1 MSEEIDEEYEE
12 RRRRRNARNEEMR
25 RRKKQQQMVRML
37 VRRLL
42 PVAGILL
49 AVVILIINGRSI
61 VRRIQ
66 GYPAPTKSDTSV
78 SASPAVS
85 EDMTQVSENLISDL
99 QTEEDESQAEND
111 KPQQNIE
118 DGQDAQQADAKSDGL
133 NLDEQTNNQETDSSN
148 DQKIDSLDTESE
160 SSDISN
166 EELSDGNT
174 DPTHTE
180 NVVNTPTQQGQV
192 SADEVNLRLRQLMTN
207 DHRQQVIILGVQ
219 LSFLDMTDL
228 RGQIEEEQEQEAQE
242 QKIYTAQTT
251 DATTSVDDEV
261 QSTNGIF
268 IDLATGNILFDRD
281 AHTRI
286 NPASMTK
293 VLTVLVAAE
302 HVSDWSDTF
311 EITPEIT
318 NYSYVHD
325 CSAVGFSNNEVVTV
339 EDLFYG
345 TVLCSGGDAALGL
358 ATYVAGSQEAFV
370 DMMNEKL
377 KELGLSDTA
386 HFTNCVGLYD
396 ENHYCTVYD
405 IAMILEAAIDNPQC
419 REILSTKKY
428 TTSSTPEHLEGIQI
442 SNWFLRR
449 IEDKDTGGEVICG
462 KTGFVA
468 QSGSCAVSYG
478 MDAAGKE
485 YICATVNAHSSWRCI
500 YDHVELYKRFAKSAD
515 QGTDES
521 VSDKSVSDELASE
534 ESVSNEPASN
544 ETVTDQTV

>member
-1 MSEEIDEEYEE
+1 MSEEFDEEYEE

-42 PVAGILL
+42 PIAGIIL
-49 AVVILIINGRSI
+49 AAVILIINGRSI

-66 GYPAPTKSDTSV
+66 GYPAQPKNDTNV
-78 SASPAVS
+78 AASPAVS
-85 EDMTQVSENLISDL
+85 ENMTQVSE
-99 QTEEDESQAEND
+99 
-111 KPQQNIE
+111 
-118 DGQDAQQADAKSDGL
+118 
-133 NLDEQTNNQETDSSN
+133 SSN
-148 DQKIDSLDTESE
+148 DHK
-160 SSDISN
+160 
-166 EELSDGNT
+166 
-174 DPTHTE
+174 
-180 NVVNTPTQQGQV
+180 
-192 SADEVNLRLRQLMTN
+192 
-207 DHRQQVIILGVQ
+207 QQVIVLGVQ
-219 LSFLDMTDL
+219 LSFPDL
-228 RGQIEEEQEQEAQE
+228 TTLLGQAEEEQAQAAKE
-242 QKIYTAQTT
+242 QKVYTAQTT

-302 HVSDWSDTF
+302 HVTDWSDTF

-396 ENHYCTVYD
+396 ENHYCTAYD

-419 REILSTKKY
+419 REVLSTKKY
-428 TTSSTPEHLEGIQI
+428 TTSSTPEHPEGIQI

-500 YDHVELYKRFAKSAD
+500 YDHVELYNRFAKSAD
-515 QGTDES
+515 ETAADQS
-521 VSDKSVSDELASE
+521 VSDKAVAGESASGE
-534 ESVSNEPASN
+534 AVSNETASD
-544 ETVTDQTV
+544 ETGPDQAA

>member
-1 MSEEIDEEYEE
+1 MSEEFDEEYEE

-42 PVAGILL
+42 PIAGGILV
-49 AVVILIINGRSI
+49 AVILMINGRSI

-66 GYPAPTKSDTSV
+66 GYPAPTKTDTNV
-78 SASPAVS
+78 AASPAVS
-85 EDMTQVSENLISDL
+85 EDVTPVSENVSD
-99 QTEEDESQAEND
+99 D
-111 KPQQNIE
+111 K
-118 DGQDAQQADAKSDGL
+118 QQAIVLGIQA
-133 NLDEQTNNQETDSSN
+133 
-148 DQKIDSLDTESE
+148 SLPDVTALL
-160 SSDISN
+160 
-166 EELSDGNT
+166 EE
-174 DPTHTE
+174 
-180 NVVNTPTQQGQV
+180 V
-192 SADEVNLRLRQLMTN
+192 
-207 DHRQQVIILGVQ
+207 
-219 LSFLDMTDL
+219 
-228 RGQIEEEQEQEAQE
+228 EEEQEQEAKE
-242 QKIYTAQTT
+242 QKVYTAQAT

-268 IDLATGNILFDRD
+268 IDLAIGNILFDRD

-302 HVSDWSDTF
+302 HVTDWSATF

-377 KELGLSDTA
+377 KELGLADTA

-419 REILSTKKY
+419 REVLSTKKY
-428 TTSSTPEHLEGIQI
+428 TTSSTPEHPEGIQI

-462 KTGFVA
+462 KTGYVA

-485 YICATVNAHSSWRCI
+485 YICATVNAHSPWRCI
-500 YDHVELYKRFAKSAD
+500 YDHVELYKRFAKTAD
-515 QGTDES
+515 GEAEET
-521 VSDKSVSDELASE
+521 VSDEAASD
-534 ESVSNEPASN
+534 
-544 ETVTDQTV
+544 TL

>member
-1 MSEEIDEEYEE
+1 MSEEFDEEYEE

-25 RRKKQQQMVRML
+25 KRKKKQQMIRML
-37 VRRLL
+37 MRRLF
-42 PVAGILL
+42 PIAGIIL
-49 AVVILIINGRSI
+49 AAVILIINGRSI
-61 VRRIQ
+61 IRGIQ
-66 GYPAPTKSDTSV
+66 GYPAPTRTDTGV
-78 SASPAVS
+78 AASPAVS
-85 EDMTQVSENLISDL
+85 ENVTRVSEGSEGDL
-99 QTEEDESQAEND
+99 QAGADDAQVEVD
-111 KPQQNIE
+111 KSQQNIE
-118 DGQDAQQADAKSDGL
+118 DGGNAQ
-133 NLDEQTNNQETDSSN
+133 EDSSN
-148 DQKIDSLDTESE
+148 DQKIDSLDTESG

-166 EELSDGNT
+166 GKL
-174 DPTHTE
+174 
-180 NVVNTPTQQGQV
+180 
-192 SADEVNLRLRQLMTN
+192 SADEVNHRLRQLVTN
-207 DHRQQVIILGVQ
+207 DHRQQVVVSGVRA
-219 LSFLDMTDL
+219 SFPDMTAL
-228 RGQIEEEQEQEAQE
+228 LEQEEEQAQVLKE
-242 QKIYTAQTT
+242 QKVYTAQTT

-302 HVSDWSDTF
+302 HVTDWSDTF

-405 IAMILEAAIDNPQC
+405 IAMILEAAIDHPQC
-419 REILSTKKY
+419 RGVLSTKKY
-428 TTSSTPEHLEGIQI
+428 TTSSTPEHPEGIQI

-478 MDAAGKE
+478 MDESGME
-485 YICATVNAHSSWRCI
+485 YICATVNAHSGWRCI
-500 YDHVELYKRFAKSAD
+500 YDHVELYKRFAK
-515 QGTDES
+515 
-521 VSDKSVSDELASE
+521 
-534 ESVSNEPASN
+534 
-544 ETVTDQTV
+544 TV

>member
-25 RRKKQQQMVRML
+25 RRKKKQQMVRML
-37 VRRLL
+37 MRRLL
-42 PVAGILL
+42 PIAGIIL
-49 AVVILIINGRSI
+49 AAVILMINGRSI

-66 GYPAPTKSDTSV
+66 GYPAQPKTDTNV
-78 SASPAVS
+78 AASPAVS
-85 EDMTQVSENLISDL
+85 ENMTQVSE
-99 QTEEDESQAEND
+99 
-111 KPQQNIE
+111 
-118 DGQDAQQADAKSDGL
+118 
-133 NLDEQTNNQETDSSN
+133 SSN
-148 DQKIDSLDTESE
+148 DHK
-160 SSDISN
+160 
-166 EELSDGNT
+166 
-174 DPTHTE
+174 
-180 NVVNTPTQQGQV
+180 
-192 SADEVNLRLRQLMTN
+192 
-207 DHRQQVIILGVQ
+207 QQVIVLGVQ
-219 LSFLDMTDL
+219 LSFPDL
-228 RGQIEEEQEQEAQE
+228 TTLLGQAEEEQAQAAKE
-242 QKIYTAQTT
+242 QKVYTAQTT

-268 IDLATGNILFDRD
+268 VDLATGNILFDRD

-302 HVSDWSDTF
+302 HVTDWSDTF

-419 REILSTKKY
+419 REVLSTKKY
-428 TTSSTPEHLEGIQI
+428 TTSSTPEHPEGIQI

-500 YDHVELYKRFAKSAD
+500 YDHVELYNRFAKSAD
-515 QGTDES
+515 GGADEVVSDKSVSSES
-521 VSDKSVSDELASE
+521 VSDKSVSGEPASGEPASE
-534 ESVSNEPASN
+534 EAASN
-544 ETVTDQTV
+544 GTAFDETV

>member
-1 MSEEIDEEYEE
+1 MSEEFDEEYEE

-25 RRKKQQQMVRML
+25 KRKKKQQMIRML
-37 VRRLL
+37 MRRLF
-42 PVAGILL
+42 PIAGIIL
-49 AVVILIINGRSI
+49 AAVILIINGRSI
-61 VRRIQ
+61 VRGIQ
-66 GYPAPTKSDTSV
+66 GYPAPAKTDTGV
-78 SASPAVS
+78 AASPAVS
-85 EDMTQVSENLISDL
+85 GDVTQVSEGSEGDL
-99 QTEEDESQAEND
+99 QAGADDAQVEVD
-111 KPQQNIE
+111 KSQQNIE
-118 DGQDAQQADAKSDGL
+118 DGGNAQ
-133 NLDEQTNNQETDSSN
+133 EDSSN
-148 DQKIDSLDTESE
+148 NQKIDSLDTKSG
-160 SSDISN
+160 SSDILN
-166 EELSDGNT
+166 GKL
-174 DPTHTE
+174 
-180 NVVNTPTQQGQV
+180 
-192 SADEVNLRLRQLMTN
+192 SADEVNLRLRQLVTN
-207 DHRQQVIILGVQ
+207 DHRQQVIVLGVQ
-219 LSFLDMTDL
+219 ASLPDMTAL
-228 RGQIEEEQEQEAQE
+228 LEQAEEEQAQVLKE
-242 QKIYTAQTT
+242 QKVYTAQTT

-302 HVSDWSDTF
+302 HVTDWSDTF

-396 ENHYCTVYD
+396 EDHYCTVYD
-405 IAMILEAAIDNPQC
+405 IAMILEAAIDQPQC
-419 REILSTKKY
+419 REVLSTKKY
-428 TTSSTPEHLEGIQI
+428 TTSSTPEHPEGIQI

-478 MDAAGKE
+478 MDESGKE
-485 YICATVNAHSSWRCI
+485 YICATVNAHSGWRCI
-500 YDHVELYKRFAKSAD
+500 YDHVELYKRFAK
-515 QGTDES
+515 TI
-521 VSDKSVSDELASE
+521 
-534 ESVSNEPASN
+534 
-544 ETVTDQTV
+544 

>member
-1 MSEEIDEEYEE
+1 MSEEFDEEYEE

-25 RRKKQQQMVRML
+25 RRKKKQQMVRIL

-42 PVAGILL
+42 PIAGIILV
-49 AVVILIINGRSI
+49 AVILMINGRSI

-66 GYPAPTKSDTSV
+66 GYPAPTKADTSV
-78 SASPAVS
+78 TASPVVS
-85 EDMTQVSENLISDL
+85 EDVTQVSEGSVGDL
-99 QTEEDESQAEND
+99 QDEADEAQPEAD

-118 DGQDAQQADAKSDGL
+118 DAEDAQ
-133 NLDEQTNNQETDSSN
+133 EDSSN
-148 DQKIDSLDTESE
+148 SQNVDSSDMESE

-166 EELSDGNT
+166 GKL
-174 DPTHTE
+174 
-180 NVVNTPTQQGQV
+180 
-192 SADEVNLRLRQLMTN
+192 SADEVNLRLRQLVTS
-207 DHRQQVIILGVQ
+207 DHKQQVIILGVQ
-219 LSFLDMTDL
+219 LSFPDMTAFW
-228 RGQIEEEQEQEAQE
+228 RQEEEQAQAAQE

-268 IDLATGNILFDRD
+268 IDLVTRNILFDREG
-281 AHTRI
+281 HTKI

-302 HVSDWSDTF
+302 HVTDWSDTF

-318 NYSYVHD
+318 NYSYVHG

-345 TVLCSGGDAALGL
+345 TVLSSGGDAALGL

-377 KELGLSDTA
+377 KELELADTA
-386 HFTNCVGLYD
+386 HFTNCIGLYD

-405 IAMILEAAIDNPQC
+405 IAMILEATIENPQC
-419 REILSTKKY
+419 REVLSTKNY
-428 TTSSTPEHLEGIQI
+428 ITSSTPEHPEGIEI

-478 MDAAGKE
+478 MDVTGNE
-485 YICATVNAHSSWRCI
+485 YICATVNAHSPWRCI
-500 YDHVELYKRFAKSAD
+500 YDHVELYKRFAKTADGGEGEAVSGKSA
-515 QGTDES
+515 
-521 VSDKSVSDELASE
+521 SDEPAF
-534 ESVSNEPASN
+534 NEPASN
-544 ETVTDQTV
+544 ETAPDETA

>member
-1 MSEEIDEEYEE
+1 MSEEFDEEYEE

-42 PVAGILL
+42 PIAGIILV
-49 AVVILIINGRSI
+49 AVILMINGRSI

-66 GYPAPTKSDTSV
+66 GYSTPTKNDTSV
-78 SASPAVS
+78 AASPAVS
-85 EDMTQVSENLISDL
+85 EDVTQVSEDSTGDL
-99 QTEEDESQAEND
+99 QAEADEA
-111 KPQQNIE
+111 
-118 DGQDAQQADAKSDGL
+118 
-133 NLDEQTNNQETDSSN
+133 
-148 DQKIDSLDTESE
+148 
-160 SSDISN
+160 
-166 EELSDGNT
+166 
-174 DPTHTE
+174 HTE
-180 NVVNTPTQQGQV
+180 NVVNTETQQGQA
-192 SADEVNLRLRQLMTN
+192 SADEVNLKLRQLATN
-207 DHRQQVIILGVQ
+207 DHKQQVILLGVQ
-219 LSFLDMTDL
+219 ASLPDMTAL
-228 RGQIEEEQEQEAQE
+228 LGQAEEEQAQAAKE
-242 QKIYTAQTT
+242 QKVYTAQAT

-302 HVSDWSDTF
+302 HVTDWSDTF

-419 REILSTKKY
+419 REVLSTKKY
-428 TTSSTPEHLEGIQI
+428 TTSSTPEHPGGIQI

-478 MDAAGKE
+478 KDAAGNE
-485 YICATVNAHSSWRCI
+485 YICATVNAHSGWRCI

-515 QGTDES
+515 GVADE
-521 VSDKSVSDELASE
+521 
-534 ESVSNEPASN
+534 
-544 ETVTDQTV
+544 

>member
-1 MSEEIDEEYEE
+1 MAEEFDEEYEE

-25 RRKKQQQMVRML
+25 RRKKKQQMIRML
-37 VRRLL
+37 VRRLIPIAGFIL
-42 PVAGILL
+42 VA
-49 AVVILIINGRSI
+49 VILMINGRSI
-61 VRRIQ
+61 VRRVQ
-66 GYPAPTKSDTSV
+66 GYSTPAKTDINV
-78 SASPAVS
+78 AASPTASEDVTRVS
-85 EDMTQVSENLISDL
+85 EDLTGDL
-99 QTEEDESQAEND
+99 QAEEDGS
-111 KPQQNIE
+111 
-118 DGQDAQQADAKSDGL
+118 
-133 NLDEQTNNQETDSSN
+133 
-148 DQKIDSLDTESE
+148 
-160 SSDISN
+160 
-166 EELSDGNT
+166 
-174 DPTHTE
+174 
-180 NVVNTPTQQGQV
+180 QGQV
-192 SADEVNLRLRQLMTN
+192 SADEVNLKLRQLVTN
-207 DHRQQVIILGVQ
+207 DHKQQVILLGVQ
-219 LSFLDMTDL
+219 VSFPDVTLL
-228 RGQIEEEQEQEAQE
+228 RGQSEEEQEQAAKE
-242 QKIYTAQTT
+242 QKVYTAQTT
-251 DATTSVDDEV
+251 NATTSVDDEV

-268 IDLATGNILFDRD
+268 IDLTTGNILFDRD

-302 HVSDWSDTF
+302 HVTDWSDTF

-405 IAMILEAAIDNPQC
+405 IAMILEAAMDNPQC
-419 REILSTKKY
+419 REVLSTKKY
-428 TTSSTPEHLEGIQI
+428 TTSSTSEHPEGIQI

-478 MDAAGKE
+478 MDAAGNE
-485 YICATVNAHSSWRCI
+485 YVCATVNAHSSWRCI
-500 YDHVELYKRFAKSAD
+500 YDHVELYKRFAKTAD
-515 QGTDES
+515 GSES
-521 VSDKSVSDELASE
+521 TPESTEL
-534 ESVSNEPASN
+534 
-544 ETVTDQTV
+544 

>member
-1 MSEEIDEEYEE
+1 MAEEFDEEYEE

-25 RRKKQQQMVRML
+25 RRKKKQQMIRML
-37 VRRLL
+37 VRRLIPIAGFIL
-42 PVAGILL
+42 VA
-49 AVVILIINGRSI
+49 VILMINGRSI
-61 VRRIQ
+61 VRRVQ
-66 GYPAPTKSDTSV
+66 GYSTPAKTDTNV
-78 SASPAVS
+78 AASEDVTRVS
-85 EDMTQVSENLISDL
+85 EDLTGDL
-99 QTEEDESQAEND
+99 QAEEDGS
-111 KPQQNIE
+111 
-118 DGQDAQQADAKSDGL
+118 
-133 NLDEQTNNQETDSSN
+133 
-148 DQKIDSLDTESE
+148 
-160 SSDISN
+160 
-166 EELSDGNT
+166 
-174 DPTHTE
+174 
-180 NVVNTPTQQGQV
+180 QGQV
-192 SADEVNLRLRQLMTN
+192 SADEVNLKLRQLVTN
-207 DHRQQVIILGVQ
+207 DHKQQVILLGVQ
-219 LSFLDMTDL
+219 VSFPDVTLL
-228 RGQIEEEQEQEAQE
+228 RGQSEEEQEQAAKE
-242 QKIYTAQTT
+242 QKVYTAQTT
-251 DATTSVDDEV
+251 NATTSVDDEV

-268 IDLATGNILFDRD
+268 IDLTTGNILFDRD

-302 HVSDWSDTF
+302 HVTDWSDTF

-405 IAMILEAAIDNPQC
+405 IAMILEAAMDNPQC
-419 REILSTKKY
+419 REVLSTKKY
-428 TTSSTPEHLEGIQI
+428 TTSSTSEHPEGIQI

-478 MDAAGKE
+478 MDTAGNE
-485 YICATVNAHSSWRCI
+485 YVCATVNAHSSWRCI
-500 YDHVELYKRFAKSAD
+500 YDHVELYKRFAKTAD
-515 QGTDES
+515 GSES
-521 VSDKSVSDELASE
+521 TTESTEL
-534 ESVSNEPASN
+534 
-544 ETVTDQTV
+544 

>member
-1 MSEEIDEEYEE
+1 MSEEFDEEYEE

-42 PVAGILL
+42 PIAGIILV
-49 AVVILIINGRSI
+49 AVILMINGRSI

-66 GYPAPTKSDTSV
+66 GYSTPTKNDTSV
-78 SASPAVS
+78 AASPAVS
-85 EDMTQVSENLISDL
+85 EDVTQVSEDSTGDL
-99 QTEEDESQAEND
+99 QAEADEA
-111 KPQQNIE
+111 
-118 DGQDAQQADAKSDGL
+118 
-133 NLDEQTNNQETDSSN
+133 
-148 DQKIDSLDTESE
+148 
-160 SSDISN
+160 
-166 EELSDGNT
+166 
-174 DPTHTE
+174 HTE
-180 NVVNTPTQQGQV
+180 NVVNTETQQGQA
-192 SADEVNLRLRQLMTN
+192 SADEVNLKLRQLATN
-207 DHRQQVIILGVQ
+207 DHKQQVILLGVQ
-219 LSFLDMTDL
+219 ASLPDMTAL
-228 RGQIEEEQEQEAQE
+228 LGQAEEEQAQAAKE
-242 QKIYTAQTT
+242 QKVYTAQAT

-281 AHTRI
+281 AHTRV

-302 HVSDWSDTF
+302 HVTDWSDTF

-419 REILSTKKY
+419 REVLSTKKY
-428 TTSSTPEHLEGIQI
+428 TTSSTPEHPEGIQI

-478 MDAAGKE
+478 KDAAGNE
-485 YICATVNAHSSWRCI
+485 YICATVNAHSGWRCI

-515 QGTDES
+515 GVADE
-521 VSDKSVSDELASE
+521 
-534 ESVSNEPASN
+534 
-544 ETVTDQTV
+544 

>member
-1 MSEEIDEEYEE
+1 MSEEFDEEYEE

-25 RRKKQQQMVRML
+25 KRKKRQQMVRML
-37 VRRLL
+37 MRRLF
-42 PVAGILL
+42 PIAGIIL
-49 AVVILIINGRSI
+49 AAVILIINGRSI
-61 VRRIQ
+61 VRGIQ
-66 GYPAPTKSDTSV
+66 GYPAPAKTDTGV
-78 SASPAVS
+78 AASPAVPV
-85 EDMTQVSENLISDL
+85 DVTQVSETSEGDL
-99 QTEEDESQAEND
+99 QAGADDAQVEVD
-111 KPQQNIE
+111 KSQQNIE
-118 DGQDAQQADAKSDGL
+118 DGGNAQ
-133 NLDEQTNNQETDSSN
+133 EDSSN
-148 DQKIDSLDTESE
+148 DQKIDSLDTESG

-166 EELSDGNT
+166 GKL
-174 DPTHTE
+174 
-180 NVVNTPTQQGQV
+180 
-192 SADEVNLRLRQLMTN
+192 SADEVNLRLRQLVTN
-207 DHRQQVIILGVQ
+207 DHRQQVIVLGVQ
-219 LSFLDMTDL
+219 ASLPDMTAL
-228 RGQIEEEQEQEAQE
+228 LEQTEEEQAQVLKE
-242 QKIYTAQTT
+242 QKVYTAQTT

-302 HVSDWSDTF
+302 HVTDWSDTF

-377 KELGLSDTA
+377 KELGLADTA

-396 ENHYCTVYD
+396 EDHYCTVYD
-405 IAMILEAAIDNPQC
+405 IAMILEAAIDQPQC
-419 REILSTKKY
+419 REVLSTKKY
-428 TTSSTPEHLEGIQI
+428 TTSSTPEHPEGIQI

-468 QSGSCAVSYG
+468 QSGNCAVSYG
-478 MDAAGKE
+478 MDESGKE
-485 YICATVNAHSSWRCI
+485 YICATVNAHSGWRCI
-500 YDHVELYKRFAKSAD
+500 YDHVELYKRFAK
-515 QGTDES
+515 TI
-521 VSDKSVSDELASE
+521 
-534 ESVSNEPASN
+534 
-544 ETVTDQTV
+544 

>member
-1 MSEEIDEEYEE
+1 MSEEFDEEYEE

-25 RRKKQQQMVRML
+25 KRKKKQQMIRML
-37 VRRLL
+37 MRRLF
-42 PVAGILL
+42 PIAGIIL
-49 AVVILIINGRSI
+49 AAVILIINGRSI
-61 VRRIQ
+61 VRGIQ
-66 GYPAPTKSDTSV
+66 GYPAPAKTDTGV
-78 SASPAVS
+78 AASPAVPV
-85 EDMTQVSENLISDL
+85 DVTQVSETSEGDL
-99 QTEEDESQAEND
+99 QAGADDAQVEVD
-111 KPQQNIE
+111 KSQQNIE
-118 DGQDAQQADAKSDGL
+118 DGGNAQ
-133 NLDEQTNNQETDSSN
+133 EDSSN
-148 DQKIDSLDTESE
+148 DQKIDSLDTESG
-160 SSDISN
+160 SPDMSN
-166 EELSDGNT
+166 GKL
-174 DPTHTE
+174 
-180 NVVNTPTQQGQV
+180 
-192 SADEVNLRLRQLMTN
+192 SADEVNLRLRQLVTN
-207 DHRQQVIILGVQ
+207 DHRQQVIVLGVQ
-219 LSFLDMTDL
+219 ASLPDMTAL
-228 RGQIEEEQEQEAQE
+228 LEQAEEEQAQVLKE
-242 QKIYTAQTT
+242 QKVYTAQTT

-302 HVSDWSDTF
+302 HVTDWSDTF

-377 KELGLSDTA
+377 KELGLADTA

-396 ENHYCTVYD
+396 EDHYCTVYD
-405 IAMILEAAIDNPQC
+405 IAMILEAAIDQPQC
-419 REILSTKKY
+419 REVLSTKKY
-428 TTSSTPEHLEGIQI
+428 TTSSTPEHPEGIQI

-478 MDAAGKE
+478 MDESGKE
-485 YICATVNAHSSWRCI
+485 YICATVNAHSGWRCI
-500 YDHVELYKRFAKSAD
+500 YDHVELYKRFAK
-515 QGTDES
+515 
-521 VSDKSVSDELASE
+521 
-534 ESVSNEPASN
+534 
-544 ETVTDQTV
+544 TV

>member
-1 MSEEIDEEYEE
+1 MAEEFDEEYEE

-25 RRKKQQQMVRML
+25 RRKKKQQMIRML
-37 VRRLL
+37 VRRLIPIAGFIL
-42 PVAGILL
+42 VA
-49 AVVILIINGRSI
+49 VILMINGRSI
-61 VRRIQ
+61 VRRVQ
-66 GYPAPTKSDTSV
+66 GYSTPAKTDTNV
-78 SASPAVS
+78 AASPTASEDVTRVS
-85 EDMTQVSENLISDL
+85 EDLTGDL
-99 QTEEDESQAEND
+99 QAEEDGS
-111 KPQQNIE
+111 
-118 DGQDAQQADAKSDGL
+118 
-133 NLDEQTNNQETDSSN
+133 
-148 DQKIDSLDTESE
+148 
-160 SSDISN
+160 
-166 EELSDGNT
+166 
-174 DPTHTE
+174 
-180 NVVNTPTQQGQV
+180 QGQV
-192 SADEVNLRLRQLMTN
+192 SADEVNLKLRQLVTN
-207 DHRQQVIILGVQ
+207 DHKQQVILLGVQ
-219 LSFLDMTDL
+219 VSFPDVTLL
-228 RGQIEEEQEQEAQE
+228 RGQSEEEQEQAAKE
-242 QKIYTAQTT
+242 QKVYTAQTT
-251 DATTSVDDEV
+251 NATTSVDDEV

-268 IDLATGNILFDRD
+268 IDLTTGNILFDRD

-302 HVSDWSDTF
+302 HVTDWSDTF

-405 IAMILEAAIDNPQC
+405 IAMILEAAMDNPQC
-419 REILSTKKY
+419 REVLSTKKY
-428 TTSSTPEHLEGIQI
+428 TTSSTSEHPEGIQI

-478 MDAAGKE
+478 MDAAGNE
-485 YICATVNAHSSWRCI
+485 YVCATVNAHSSWRCI
-500 YDHVELYKRFAKSAD
+500 YDHVELYKRFAKTAD
-515 QGTDES
+515 GSES
-521 VSDKSVSDELASE
+521 TT
-534 ESVSNEPASN
+534 ES
-544 ETVTDQTV
+544 TGL

>member
-1 MSEEIDEEYEE
+1 MSEEFDEEYEE

-25 RRKKQQQMVRML
+25 KRKKKQQMIRML
-37 VRRLL
+37 MRRLF
-42 PVAGILL
+42 PIAGIIL
-49 AVVILIINGRSI
+49 AAVILIINGRSI
-61 VRRIQ
+61 VRGIQ
-66 GYPAPTKSDTSV
+66 GYPAPAKTDTGV
-78 SASPAVS
+78 AASPAVS
-85 EDMTQVSENLISDL
+85 EDVTYASEGSEGDL
-99 QTEEDESQAEND
+99 QAGADDAQVEVD
-111 KPQQNIE
+111 KSQQNIE
-118 DGQDAQQADAKSDGL
+118 DGGKAQ
-133 NLDEQTNNQETDSSN
+133 EDSSN
-148 DQKIDSLDTESE
+148 DQKIDSLDTESG
-160 SSDISN
+160 SSDMSN
-166 EELSDGNT
+166 GKL
-174 DPTHTE
+174 
-180 NVVNTPTQQGQV
+180 
-192 SADEVNLRLRQLMTN
+192 SADEVNLRLRQLVTN
-207 DHRQQVIILGVQ
+207 DHRQQVIVLGVQ
-219 LSFLDMTDL
+219 VSLPDMTAL
-228 RGQIEEEQEQEAQE
+228 LEQSEEEQAQVLKE
-242 QKIYTAQTT
+242 QKVYTAQTT

-302 HVSDWSDTF
+302 HVTDWSDTF

-377 KELGLSDTA
+377 KELGLADTA

-396 ENHYCTVYD
+396 EDHYCTVYD
-405 IAMILEAAIDNPQC
+405 IAMILEAAIDQPQC
-419 REILSTKKY
+419 REVLSTKKY
-428 TTSSTPEHLEGIQI
+428 TTSSTPEHPEGIQI

-478 MDAAGKE
+478 MDESGKE
-485 YICATVNAHSSWRCI
+485 YICATVNAHSGWRCI
-500 YDHVELYKRFAKSAD
+500 YDHVELYKRFAK
-515 QGTDES
+515 TI
-521 VSDKSVSDELASE
+521 
-534 ESVSNEPASN
+534 
-544 ETVTDQTV
+544 

>member
-1 MSEEIDEEYEE
+1 MSEEFDEEYEE

-42 PVAGILL
+42 PIAGIILV
-49 AVVILIINGRSI
+49 AVILMINGRSI

-66 GYPAPTKSDTSV
+66 GYSTPTKNDTSV
-78 SASPAVS
+78 AASPAVS
-85 EDMTQVSENLISDL
+85 EDVTQVSEDSTGDL
-99 QTEEDESQAEND
+99 QAEADEA
-111 KPQQNIE
+111 
-118 DGQDAQQADAKSDGL
+118 
-133 NLDEQTNNQETDSSN
+133 
-148 DQKIDSLDTESE
+148 
-160 SSDISN
+160 
-166 EELSDGNT
+166 
-174 DPTHTE
+174 HTE
-180 NVVNTPTQQGQV
+180 NVVNTETQQGQA
-192 SADEVNLRLRQLMTN
+192 SADEVNLKLRQLATN
-207 DHRQQVIILGVQ
+207 DHKQQVILLGVQ
-219 LSFLDMTDL
+219 ASLPDMTAL
-228 RGQIEEEQEQEAQE
+228 LGQAEEEQAQAAKE
-242 QKIYTAQTT
+242 QKVYTAQAT
-251 DATTSVDDEV
+251 DATTSMDDEV

-281 AHTRI
+281 SHTRI

-302 HVSDWSDTF
+302 HVTDWSDTF

-419 REILSTKKY
+419 REVLSTKKY
-428 TTSSTPEHLEGIQI
+428 TTSSTPEHPEGIQI

-478 MDAAGKE
+478 KDAAGNE
-485 YICATVNAHSSWRCI
+485 YICATVNAHSGWRCI

-515 QGTDES
+515 GVADE
-521 VSDKSVSDELASE
+521 
-534 ESVSNEPASN
+534 
-544 ETVTDQTV
+544 

>member
-1 MSEEIDEEYEE
+1 MSEEFDEEYEE

-25 RRKKQQQMVRML
+25 KRKKKQQMIRML
-37 VRRLL
+37 MRRLF
-42 PVAGILL
+42 PIAGIIL
-49 AVVILIINGRSI
+49 AAVILIINGRSI
-61 VRRIQ
+61 VRGIQ
-66 GYPAPTKSDTSV
+66 GYPAPAKTDTGV
-78 SASPAVS
+78 AASPAVPG
-85 EDMTQVSENLISDL
+85 DVTRVSEGSEGDL
-99 QTEEDESQAEND
+99 QAGADDAQVEVD
-111 KPQQNIE
+111 KSQQNIE
-118 DGQDAQQADAKSDGL
+118 DGGNAQ
-133 NLDEQTNNQETDSSN
+133 EDSSN
-148 DQKIDSLDTESE
+148 NQKIDSLDTESG
-160 SSDISN
+160 SPDISN
-166 EELSDGNT
+166 GKL
-174 DPTHTE
+174 
-180 NVVNTPTQQGQV
+180 
-192 SADEVNLRLRQLMTN
+192 SADEVNLRLRQLVTN
-207 DHRQQVIILGVQ
+207 DHRQQVIVLGVQ
-219 LSFLDMTDL
+219 ASLPDMTAL
-228 RGQIEEEQEQEAQE
+228 LEQAEEEQAQVLKE
-242 QKIYTAQTT
+242 QKVYTAQTT

-302 HVSDWSDTF
+302 HVTDWSDTF

-377 KELGLSDTA
+377 KELGLADTA

-405 IAMILEAAIDNPQC
+405 IAMILEAAIDHPQC
-419 REILSTKKY
+419 REVLSTKKY
-428 TTSSTPEHLEGIQI
+428 TTSSTPEHPEGIRI

-478 MDAAGKE
+478 MDESGME
-485 YICATVNAHSSWRCI
+485 YICATVNAHSGWRCI
-500 YDHVELYKRFAKSAD
+500 YDHVELYKRFAK
-515 QGTDES
+515 
-521 VSDKSVSDELASE
+521 
-534 ESVSNEPASN
+534 
-544 ETVTDQTV
+544 TV

>member
-1 MSEEIDEEYEE
+1 MSEEFDEEYEE

-25 RRKKQQQMVRML
+25 RRKKKQQMVRIL

-42 PVAGILL
+42 PIAGIILV
-49 AVVILIINGRSI
+49 AVILMINGRSI

-66 GYPAPTKSDTSV
+66 GYPAPTKADTSV
-78 SASPAVS
+78 TASPVVS
-85 EDMTQVSENLISDL
+85 EDVTQVSEGSVGDL
-99 QTEEDESQAEND
+99 QDEADEAQPEAD

-118 DGQDAQQADAKSDGL
+118 DAEDAQ
-133 NLDEQTNNQETDSSN
+133 EDSSN
-148 DQKIDSLDTESE
+148 SQNVDSSDMESE

-166 EELSDGNT
+166 GKL
-174 DPTHTE
+174 
-180 NVVNTPTQQGQV
+180 
-192 SADEVNLRLRQLMTN
+192 SADEVNLRLRQLVTS
-207 DHRQQVIILGVQ
+207 DHKQQVIILGVQ
-219 LSFLDMTDL
+219 LSFPDMTAFW
-228 RGQIEEEQEQEAQE
+228 RQEEEQAQAAQE

-268 IDLATGNILFDRD
+268 IDLVTRNILFDREG
-281 AHTRI
+281 HTKI

-302 HVSDWSDTF
+302 HVTDWSDTF

-318 NYSYVHD
+318 NYSYVHG

-345 TVLCSGGDAALGL
+345 TVLSSGGDAALGL

-377 KELGLSDTA
+377 KELELADTA
-386 HFTNCVGLYD
+386 HFTNCIGLYD

-405 IAMILEAAIDNPQC
+405 IAMILEATIENPQC
-419 REILSTKKY
+419 REVLSTKNY
-428 TTSSTPEHLEGIQI
+428 ITSSTPEHPEGIEI

-478 MDAAGKE
+478 MDVTGNE
-485 YICATVNAHSSWRCI
+485 YICATANAHSPWRCI
-500 YDHVELYKRFAKSAD
+500 YDHVELYKRFAKTADGGEGEAVSGKSA
-515 QGTDES
+515 
-521 VSDKSVSDELASE
+521 SDEPA
-534 ESVSNEPASN
+534 SNEPASN
-544 ETVTDQTV
+544 ETAPDETA

>member
-1 MSEEIDEEYEE
+1 MSEEFDEEYEE

-25 RRKKQQQMVRML
+25 KRKKKQQMIRML
-37 VRRLL
+37 MRRLF
-42 PVAGILL
+42 PIAGIIL
-49 AVVILIINGRSI
+49 AAVILIINGRSI

-66 GYPAPTKSDTSV
+66 GYPAPAKTDTGV
-78 SASPAVS
+78 AASPAVPG
-85 EDMTQVSENLISDL
+85 DVTQVSEGS
-99 QTEEDESQAEND
+99 
-111 KPQQNIE
+111 
-118 DGQDAQQADAKSDGL
+118 KSDAL
-133 NLDEQTNNQETDSSN
+133 IWDKQ
-148 DQKIDSLDTESE
+148 
-160 SSDISN
+160 
-166 EELSDGNT
+166 
-174 DPTHTE
+174 
-180 NVVNTPTQQGQV
+180 
-192 SADEVNLRLRQLMTN
+192 TN
-207 DHRQQVIILGVQ
+207 DHRQQVIVSGVQ
-219 LSFLDMTDL
+219 ASLPDMTAL
-228 RGQIEEEQEQEAQE
+228 LEQTEEEQAQVLKE
-242 QKIYTAQTT
+242 QKVYTAQTT

-302 HVSDWSDTF
+302 HVTDWSDTF

-377 KELGLSDTA
+377 KELGLADTA

-396 ENHYCTVYD
+396 EDHYCTVYD
-405 IAMILEAAIDNPQC
+405 IAMILEAAIDQPQC
-419 REILSTKKY
+419 REVLSTKKY
-428 TTSSTPEHLEGIQI
+428 TTSSTPEHPEGIQI

-478 MDAAGKE
+478 KDAAGNE
-485 YICATVNAHSSWRCI
+485 YICATVNAHSGWRCI

-515 QGTDES
+515 GVADE
-521 VSDKSVSDELASE
+521 
-534 ESVSNEPASN
+534 
-544 ETVTDQTV
+544 

>member
-1 MSEEIDEEYEE
+1 MSEEFDEEYEE

-25 RRKKQQQMVRML
+25 KRKKRQQMVRML
-37 VRRLL
+37 MRRLF
-42 PVAGILL
+42 PIAGIIL
-49 AVVILIINGRSI
+49 AAVILIINGRSI
-61 VRRIQ
+61 VRGIQ
-66 GYPAPTKSDTSV
+66 GYPAPAKTDTGV
-78 SASPAVS
+78 AASPAVPV
-85 EDMTQVSENLISDL
+85 DVTQVSETSEGDL
-99 QTEEDESQAEND
+99 QAGADDAQVEVD
-111 KPQQNIE
+111 KSQQNIE
-118 DGQDAQQADAKSDGL
+118 DGGNAQ
-133 NLDEQTNNQETDSSN
+133 EDSSN
-148 DQKIDSLDTESE
+148 DQKIDSLDTESG
-160 SSDISN
+160 SPDMSN
-166 EELSDGNT
+166 GKL
-174 DPTHTE
+174 
-180 NVVNTPTQQGQV
+180 
-192 SADEVNLRLRQLMTN
+192 SADEVNLRLRQLVTN
-207 DHRQQVIILGVQ
+207 DHRQQVIVLGVQ
-219 LSFLDMTDL
+219 ASLPDMTAL
-228 RGQIEEEQEQEAQE
+228 LEQAEEEQAQVLKE
-242 QKIYTAQTT
+242 QKVYTAQTT

-302 HVSDWSDTF
+302 HVTDWSDTF

-377 KELGLSDTA
+377 KELGLADTA

-396 ENHYCTVYD
+396 EDHYCTVYD
-405 IAMILEAAIDNPQC
+405 IAMILEAAIDQPQC
-419 REILSTKKY
+419 REVLSTKKY
-428 TTSSTPEHLEGIQI
+428 TTSSTPEHPEGIQI

-478 MDAAGKE
+478 MDESGME
-485 YICATVNAHSSWRCI
+485 YICATVNAHSGWRCI
-500 YDHVELYKRFAKSAD
+500 YDHVELYKRFAK
-515 QGTDES
+515 
-521 VSDKSVSDELASE
+521 
-534 ESVSNEPASN
+534 
-544 ETVTDQTV
+544 TV

>member
-1 MSEEIDEEYEE
+1 MSEEFDEEYEE

-42 PVAGILL
+42 PIAGIILV
-49 AVVILIINGRSI
+49 AVILMINGRSI

-66 GYPAPTKSDTSV
+66 GYSTPTKNDTSV
-78 SASPAVS
+78 AASPAVS
-85 EDMTQVSENLISDL
+85 EDVTQVSEDSTGDL
-99 QTEEDESQAEND
+99 QAEADEA
-111 KPQQNIE
+111 
-118 DGQDAQQADAKSDGL
+118 
-133 NLDEQTNNQETDSSN
+133 
-148 DQKIDSLDTESE
+148 
-160 SSDISN
+160 
-166 EELSDGNT
+166 
-174 DPTHTE
+174 HTE
-180 NVVNTPTQQGQV
+180 NVVNTETQQGQA
-192 SADEVNLRLRQLMTN
+192 SADEVNLKLRQLATN
-207 DHRQQVIILGVQ
+207 DHKQQVILLGVQ
-219 LSFLDMTDL
+219 ASLPDMTAL
-228 RGQIEEEQEQEAQE
+228 LGQAEEEQAAKE
-242 QKIYTAQTT
+242 QKVYTAQAT

-268 IDLATGNILFDRD
+268 IDFATGNILFDRD

-302 HVSDWSDTF
+302 HVTDWSDTF

-419 REILSTKKY
+419 REVLSTKKY
-428 TTSSTPEHLEGIQI
+428 TTSSTPEHPEGIQI

-478 MDAAGKE
+478 KDAAGNE
-485 YICATVNAHSSWRCI
+485 YICATVNAHSGWRCI

-515 QGTDES
+515 GVADE
-521 VSDKSVSDELASE
+521 
-534 ESVSNEPASN
+534 
-544 ETVTDQTV
+544 

>member
-1 MSEEIDEEYEE
+1 MSEEFDEEYEE

-25 RRKKQQQMVRML
+25 KRKKKQQMIRML
-37 VRRLL
+37 MRRLF
-42 PVAGILL
+42 PIAGIIL
-49 AVVILIINGRSI
+49 AAVILIINGRSI
-61 VRRIQ
+61 IRGIH
-66 GYPAPTKSDTSV
+66 GYPAPTKTDTGV
-78 SASPAVS
+78 AVSPAVS
-85 EDMTQVSENLISDL
+85 ENVTQTSDGSEGDL
-99 QTEEDESQAEND
+99 QAGADDAQVEVD
-111 KPQQNIE
+111 KSQQNIE
-118 DGQDAQQADAKSDGL
+118 DGGNAQ
-133 NLDEQTNNQETDSSN
+133 EDSSN
-148 DQKIDSLDTESE
+148 DQKIDSLDTESG
-160 SSDISN
+160 SPDISN
-166 EELSDGNT
+166 GKL
-174 DPTHTE
+174 
-180 NVVNTPTQQGQV
+180 
-192 SADEVNLRLRQLMTN
+192 SADEVNLRLRQVVTN
-207 DHRQQVIILGVQ
+207 DHRQQVIVSGVQ
-219 LSFLDMTDL
+219 ASLPDMTAL
-228 RGQIEEEQEQEAQE
+228 LEQAEEAQAQILKE
-242 QKIYTAQTT
+242 QKVYTAQTT

-302 HVSDWSDTF
+302 HVTDWSDTF

-377 KELGLSDTA
+377 KELGLADTA

-405 IAMILEAAIDNPQC
+405 IAMILEAAIDHPQC
-419 REILSTKKY
+419 REVLSTKKY
-428 TTSSTPEHLEGIQI
+428 TTSSTPEHPEGIQI

-478 MDAAGKE
+478 MDESGKE
-485 YICATVNAHSSWRCI
+485 YICATVNAHSGWRCI
-500 YDHVELYKRFAKSAD
+500 YDHVELYKRFAK
-515 QGTDES
+515 TI
-521 VSDKSVSDELASE
+521 
-534 ESVSNEPASN
+534 
-544 ETVTDQTV
+544 

>member
-1 MSEEIDEEYEE
+1 MSEEFDEEYEE

-25 RRKKQQQMVRML
+25 RRKKKQQMVRIL

-42 PVAGILL
+42 PIAGIILV
-49 AVVILIINGRSI
+49 AVILMINGRSI

-66 GYPAPTKSDTSV
+66 GYPAPTKADTSV
-78 SASPAVS
+78 TASPVVS
-85 EDMTQVSENLISDL
+85 EDVTQVSEGSVGDL
-99 QTEEDESQAEND
+99 QDEADEAQPEAD

-118 DGQDAQQADAKSDGL
+118 DAEDAQ
-133 NLDEQTNNQETDSSN
+133 EDSSN
-148 DQKIDSLDTESE
+148 SQNVDSSDMESE

-166 EELSDGNT
+166 GKL
-174 DPTHTE
+174 
-180 NVVNTPTQQGQV
+180 
-192 SADEVNLRLRQLMTN
+192 SADEVNLRLRQLVTS
-207 DHRQQVIILGVQ
+207 DHKQQVIILGVQ
-219 LSFLDMTDL
+219 LSFPDMTAFW
-228 RGQIEEEQEQEAQE
+228 RQEEEQAQAAQE

-268 IDLATGNILFDRD
+268 IDLVTRNILFDREG
-281 AHTRI
+281 HTKI

-302 HVSDWSDTF
+302 HVTDWSDTF

-318 NYSYVHD
+318 NYSYVHG

-377 KELGLSDTA
+377 KELELADTA
-386 HFTNCVGLYD
+386 HFTNCIGLYD

-405 IAMILEAAIDNPQC
+405 IAMILEATIENPQC
-419 REILSTKKY
+419 REVLSTKNY
-428 TTSSTPEHLEGIQI
+428 ITSSTPEHPEGIEI

-478 MDAAGKE
+478 MDVTGNE
-485 YICATVNAHSSWRCI
+485 YICATVNAHSPWRCI
-500 YDHVELYKRFAKSAD
+500 YDHVELYKRFAKTADGGEGEAVSGKSA
-515 QGTDES
+515 
-521 VSDKSVSDELASE
+521 SDEPA
-534 ESVSNEPASN
+534 SNEPASN
-544 ETVTDQTV
+544 ETAPDETA

>member
-1 MSEEIDEEYEE
+1 MSEEFDEEYEE

-42 PVAGILL
+42 PIAGGILV
-49 AVVILIINGRSI
+49 AVILMINGRSI

-66 GYPAPTKSDTSV
+66 GYPAPTKTDTNV
-78 SASPAVS
+78 AASPAVS
-85 EDMTQVSENLISDL
+85 EDVTPVSEDSEGDL
-99 QTEEDESQAEND
+99 QAE
-111 KPQQNIE
+111 
-118 DGQDAQQADAKSDGL
+118 ADAKSDGL
-133 NLDEQTNNQETDSSN
+133 NLDEQTNDQETDLSN
-148 DQKIDSLDTESE
+148 DQKIDSLNTESG
-160 SSDISN
+160 SSDTSN
-166 EELSDGNT
+166 GELPDGNT
-174 DPTHTE
+174 DSVYTE
-180 NVVNTPTQQGQV
+180 NVENTETQQRQV
-192 SADEVNLRLRQLMTN
+192 SADEVNLRLQQLVTN
-207 DHRQQVIILGVQ
+207 DHRQQVIVLGVQ
-219 LSFLDMTDL
+219 LSFPDMAAL
-228 RGQIEEEQEQEAQE
+228 LGQAEEEQAQEAKE

-302 HVSDWSDTF
+302 NVTDWSDTF

-419 REILSTKKY
+419 REVLSTKKY
-428 TTSSTPEHLEGIQI
+428 TTSSTPEHPEGIQI

-462 KTGFVA
+462 KTGYVA

-485 YICATVNAHSSWRCI
+485 YICATVNAHSPWRCI
-500 YDHVELYKRFAKSAD
+500 YDHVELYKRFAKTAD
-515 QGTDES
+515 QGADEAVS
-521 VSDKSVSDELASE
+521 DKPVSDKSVSGEPASE
-534 ESVSNEPASN
+534 EAVSN
-544 ETVTDQTV
+544 

>member
-1 MSEEIDEEYEE
+1 MSEEFDEEYEE

-42 PVAGILL
+42 PIAGIILV
-49 AVVILIINGRSI
+49 AVILMINGRSI

-66 GYPAPTKSDTSV
+66 GYSTPTKNDTSV
-78 SASPAVS
+78 AASPAVS
-85 EDMTQVSENLISDL
+85 ENVTQVSEDSTGDL
-99 QTEEDESQAEND
+99 QAEADEA
-111 KPQQNIE
+111 
-118 DGQDAQQADAKSDGL
+118 
-133 NLDEQTNNQETDSSN
+133 
-148 DQKIDSLDTESE
+148 
-160 SSDISN
+160 
-166 EELSDGNT
+166 
-174 DPTHTE
+174 HTE
-180 NVVNTPTQQGQV
+180 NVVNTETQQGQA
-192 SADEVNLRLRQLMTN
+192 SADEVNLKLRQLATN
-207 DHRQQVIILGVQ
+207 DHKQQVILLGVQ
-219 LSFLDMTDL
+219 ASLPDMTAL
-228 RGQIEEEQEQEAQE
+228 LGQAEEEQAQAAKE
-242 QKIYTAQTT
+242 QKVYTAQAT

-268 IDLATGNILFDRD
+268 IDFATGNILFDRD

-302 HVSDWSDTF
+302 HVTDWSDTF

-419 REILSTKKY
+419 REVLSTKKY
-428 TTSSTPEHLEGIQI
+428 TTSSTPEHPEGIQI

-478 MDAAGKE
+478 KDAAGNE
-485 YICATVNAHSSWRCI
+485 YICATVNAHSGWRCI

-515 QGTDES
+515 GVADE
-521 VSDKSVSDELASE
+521 
-534 ESVSNEPASN
+534 
-544 ETVTDQTV
+544 

>member
-1 MSEEIDEEYEE
+1 MSEEFDEEYEE

-25 RRKKQQQMVRML
+25 KRKKKQQMIRML
-37 VRRLL
+37 MRRLF
-42 PVAGILL
+42 PIAGIIL
-49 AVVILIINGRSI
+49 AAVILIINGRSI

-66 GYPAPTKSDTSV
+66 GYPAPAKTDTGV
-78 SASPAVS
+78 AASPAVS
-85 EDMTQVSENLISDL
+85 EDVTHASEGSEGDL
-99 QTEEDESQAEND
+99 QAGADDAQVEVD
-111 KPQQNIE
+111 KSQQNIE
-118 DGQDAQQADAKSDGL
+118 DGGNAQ
-133 NLDEQTNNQETDSSN
+133 EDSSN
-148 DQKIDSLDTESE
+148 NQKIDSLDTESG
-160 SSDISN
+160 SPDISN
-166 EELSDGNT
+166 GKL
-174 DPTHTE
+174 
-180 NVVNTPTQQGQV
+180 
-192 SADEVNLRLRQLMTN
+192 SADEVNLRLRQLVTN
-207 DHRQQVIILGVQ
+207 DHRQQVIVSGVQ
-219 LSFLDMTDL
+219 ASLPDMTAL
-228 RGQIEEEQEQEAQE
+228 LEQAEEEQAQVLKE
-242 QKIYTAQTT
+242 QKVYTAQTT

-302 HVSDWSDTF
+302 HVTDWSDTF

-419 REILSTKKY
+419 REVLSTKKY
-428 TTSSTPEHLEGIQI
+428 TTSSTPEHPEGIQI

-478 MDAAGKE
+478 VDESGKE
-485 YICATVNAHSSWRCI
+485 YICATVNAHSGWRCI
-500 YDHVELYKRFAKSAD
+500 YDHVELYRRFSKN
-515 QGTDES
+515 
-521 VSDKSVSDELASE
+521 V
-534 ESVSNEPASN
+534 
-544 ETVTDQTV
+544 

>member
-1 MSEEIDEEYEE
+1 MSEEFDEEYEE

-25 RRKKQQQMVRML
+25 RRKKKQQMVRIL

-42 PVAGILL
+42 PIAGIILV
-49 AVVILIINGRSI
+49 AVILMINGRSI

-66 GYPAPTKSDTSV
+66 GYPAPTKADTSV
-78 SASPAVS
+78 TASPVVS
-85 EDMTQVSENLISDL
+85 EDVTQVSEGSVGDL
-99 QTEEDESQAEND
+99 QDEADEAQPEAD

-118 DGQDAQQADAKSDGL
+118 DAEDAQ
-133 NLDEQTNNQETDSSN
+133 EDSSN
-148 DQKIDSLDTESE
+148 SQNVDSSDMESE

-166 EELSDGNT
+166 GKL
-174 DPTHTE
+174 
-180 NVVNTPTQQGQV
+180 
-192 SADEVNLRLRQLMTN
+192 SADEVNLRLRQLVTS
-207 DHRQQVIILGVQ
+207 DHKQQVIILGVQ
-219 LSFLDMTDL
+219 LSFPDMTAFW
-228 RGQIEEEQEQEAQE
+228 RQEEEQAQAAQE

-268 IDLATGNILFDRD
+268 IDLVTRNILFDREG
-281 AHTRI
+281 HTKI

-302 HVSDWSDTF
+302 HVTDWSDTF

-318 NYSYVHD
+318 NYSYVHG

-345 TVLCSGGDAALGL
+345 TVLSSGGDAALGL

-377 KELGLSDTA
+377 KELELADTA
-386 HFTNCVGLYD
+386 HFTNCIGLYD

-405 IAMILEAAIDNPQC
+405 IAMILEATIENPQC
-419 REILSTKKY
+419 REVLSTKNY
-428 TTSSTPEHLEGIQI
+428 ITSSTPEHPEGIEI

-478 MDAAGKE
+478 MDVTGNE
-485 YICATVNAHSSWRCI
+485 YICATVNAHSPWRCI
-500 YDHVELYKRFAKSAD
+500 YDHVELYKRFAKTADGGEGEAVSGKSA
-515 QGTDES
+515 
-521 VSDKSVSDELASE
+521 SDEPA
-534 ESVSNEPASN
+534 SNEPASN
-544 ETVTDQTV
+544 ETAPDETA

>member
-1 MSEEIDEEYEE
+1 MSEEFDEEYEE

-42 PVAGILL
+42 PIAGIILV
-49 AVVILIINGRSI
+49 AVILMINGRSI

-66 GYPAPTKSDTSV
+66 GYSTPTKNDTSV
-78 SASPAVS
+78 AASPAVS
-85 EDMTQVSENLISDL
+85 EDVTQVSEDSTGDL
-99 QTEEDESQAEND
+99 QAEADEA
-111 KPQQNIE
+111 
-118 DGQDAQQADAKSDGL
+118 
-133 NLDEQTNNQETDSSN
+133 
-148 DQKIDSLDTESE
+148 
-160 SSDISN
+160 
-166 EELSDGNT
+166 
-174 DPTHTE
+174 HTE
-180 NVVNTPTQQGQV
+180 NVVNTETQQGQA
-192 SADEVNLRLRQLMTN
+192 SADEVNLKLRQLATN
-207 DHRQQVIILGVQ
+207 DHKQQVILLGVQ
-219 LSFLDMTDL
+219 ASLPDMTAL
-228 RGQIEEEQEQEAQE
+228 LGQAEEEQAQAAKE
-242 QKIYTAQTT
+242 QKVYTAQAT

-302 HVSDWSDTF
+302 HVTDWSDTF

-419 REILSTKKY
+419 REVLSTKKY
-428 TTSSTPEHLEGIQI
+428 TTSSTPEHPEGIQI

-478 MDAAGKE
+478 VDESGKE
-485 YICATVNAHSSWRCI
+485 YICATVNAHSGWRCI
-500 YDHVELYKRFAKSAD
+500 YDHVELYRRFSKN
-515 QGTDES
+515 
-521 VSDKSVSDELASE
+521 V
-534 ESVSNEPASN
+534 
-544 ETVTDQTV
+544 

>member
-1 MSEEIDEEYEE
+1 MT
-12 RRRRRNARNEEMR
+12 A
-25 RRKKQQQMVRML
+25 
-37 VRRLL
+37 LL
-42 PVAGILL
+42 
-49 AVVILIINGRSI
+49 
-61 VRRIQ
+61 
-66 GYPAPTKSDTSV
+66 
-78 SASPAVS
+78 
-85 EDMTQVSENLISDL
+85 E
-99 QTEEDESQAEND
+99 QA
-111 KPQQNIE
+111 
-118 DGQDAQQADAKSDGL
+118 
-133 NLDEQTNNQETDSSN
+133 
-148 DQKIDSLDTESE
+148 
-160 SSDISN
+160 
-166 EELSDGNT
+166 
-174 DPTHTE
+174 
-180 NVVNTPTQQGQV
+180 
-192 SADEVNLRLRQLMTN
+192 
-207 DHRQQVIILGVQ
+207 
-219 LSFLDMTDL
+219 
-228 RGQIEEEQEQEAQE
+228 EEEQAQALKE
-242 QKIYTAQTT
+242 QKVYTAQTT

-302 HVSDWSDTF
+302 HVTDWSDTF

-377 KELGLSDTA
+377 KELGLADTA

-405 IAMILEAAIDNPQC
+405 IAMILEAAIDQPQC
-419 REILSTKKY
+419 RKVLSTKKY
-428 TTSSTPEHLEGIQI
+428 TTSATPDHPEGIQI

-478 MDAAGKE
+478 MDESGME
-485 YICATVNAHSSWRCI
+485 YICATVNAHSGWRCI
-500 YDHVELYKRFAKSAD
+500 YDHVELYKRFAK
-515 QGTDES
+515 
-521 VSDKSVSDELASE
+521 
-534 ESVSNEPASN
+534 
-544 ETVTDQTV
+544 TV

>member
-1 MSEEIDEEYEE
+1 MSEEFDEEYEE

-25 RRKKQQQMVRML
+25 KRKKKQQMIRML
-37 VRRLL
+37 MRRLF
-42 PVAGILL
+42 PIAGIIL
-49 AVVILIINGRSI
+49 AAVILIINGRSI
-61 VRRIQ
+61 VRGIQ
-66 GYPAPTKSDTSV
+66 GYPAPAKTDTGV
-78 SASPAVS
+78 AASPAVS
-85 EDMTQVSENLISDL
+85 EDVTQVSEGSEGDL
-99 QTEEDESQAEND
+99 QAGADDAQVEVD
-111 KPQQNIE
+111 KSQQNIE
-118 DGQDAQQADAKSDGL
+118 DGGNAQ
-133 NLDEQTNNQETDSSN
+133 EDSSN
-148 DQKIDSLDTESE
+148 DQKIDSLDTESG

-166 EELSDGNT
+166 GKL
-174 DPTHTE
+174 
-180 NVVNTPTQQGQV
+180 
-192 SADEVNLRLRQLMTN
+192 SADEVNLRLRQLVTN
-207 DHRQQVIILGVQ
+207 DHRQQVIVLGVQ
-219 LSFLDMTDL
+219 ASLPDMTAL
-228 RGQIEEEQEQEAQE
+228 LEQAEEEQAQVLKE
-242 QKIYTAQTT
+242 QKVYTAQTT

-302 HVSDWSDTF
+302 HVTDWSDTF

-377 KELGLSDTA
+377 KELGLADTA

-396 ENHYCTVYD
+396 EDHYCTVYD
-405 IAMILEAAIDNPQC
+405 IAMILEAAIDQPQC
-419 REILSTKKY
+419 REVLSTKKY
-428 TTSSTPEHLEGIQI
+428 TTSSTPEHPEGIRI

-478 MDAAGKE
+478 MDESGME
-485 YICATVNAHSSWRCI
+485 YICATVNAHSGWRCI
-500 YDHVELYKRFAKSAD
+500 YDHVELYKRFAK
-515 QGTDES
+515 
-521 VSDKSVSDELASE
+521 
-534 ESVSNEPASN
+534 
-544 ETVTDQTV
+544 TV

>member
-1 MSEEIDEEYEE
+1 MSEEFDEEYEE

-42 PVAGILL
+42 PIAGIILV
-49 AVVILIINGRSI
+49 AVILMINGRSI

-66 GYPAPTKSDTSV
+66 GYSTPTKNDTSV
-78 SASPAVS
+78 AASPAVS
-85 EDMTQVSENLISDL
+85 EDVTQVSEDSTGDL
-99 QTEEDESQAEND
+99 QAEADEA
-111 KPQQNIE
+111 
-118 DGQDAQQADAKSDGL
+118 
-133 NLDEQTNNQETDSSN
+133 
-148 DQKIDSLDTESE
+148 
-160 SSDISN
+160 
-166 EELSDGNT
+166 
-174 DPTHTE
+174 HTE
-180 NVVNTPTQQGQV
+180 NVVNTETQQGQA
-192 SADEVNLRLRQLMTN
+192 SADEVNLKLRQLATN
-207 DHRQQVIILGVQ
+207 DHKQQVILLGVQ
-219 LSFLDMTDL
+219 ASLPDMTAL
-228 RGQIEEEQEQEAQE
+228 LGQAEEEQAQAAKE
-242 QKIYTAQTT
+242 QKVYTAQAT
-251 DATTSVDDEV
+251 DATTSMDDEV

-302 HVSDWSDTF
+302 HVTDWSDTF

-318 NYSYVHD
+318 NYSYVHG

-419 REILSTKKY
+419 REVLSTKKY
-428 TTSSTPEHLEGIQI
+428 TTSSTPEHPEGIQI

-478 MDAAGKE
+478 KDAAGNE
-485 YICATVNAHSSWRCI
+485 YICATVNAHSGWRCI

-515 QGTDES
+515 GVADE
-521 VSDKSVSDELASE
+521 
-534 ESVSNEPASN
+534 
-544 ETVTDQTV
+544 

>member
-1 MSEEIDEEYEE
+1 MSEEFDEEYEE

-25 RRKKQQQMVRML
+25 KRKKKQQMIRML
-37 VRRLL
+37 MRRLF
-42 PVAGILL
+42 PIAGIIL
-49 AVVILIINGRSI
+49 AAVILIINGRSI
-61 VRRIQ
+61 VRGIQ
-66 GYPAPTKSDTSV
+66 GYPAPAKTDTGV
-78 SASPAVS
+78 AASPAVS
-85 EDMTQVSENLISDL
+85 EDVTHASEGSEGDL
-99 QTEEDESQAEND
+99 QAGADDAQVEVD
-111 KPQQNIE
+111 KSQQNIE
-118 DGQDAQQADAKSDGL
+118 DGGNAQ
-133 NLDEQTNNQETDSSN
+133 EDSSN
-148 DQKIDSLDTESE
+148 DQKIDSLDTESG

-166 EELSDGNT
+166 GKL
-174 DPTHTE
+174 
-180 NVVNTPTQQGQV
+180 
-192 SADEVNLRLRQLMTN
+192 SADEVNLRLRQVVTN
-207 DHRQQVIILGVQ
+207 DHRQQVIVLGVQ
-219 LSFLDMTDL
+219 ASLPDMTAL
-228 RGQIEEEQEQEAQE
+228 LEQAEEEQAQVLKE
-242 QKIYTAQTT
+242 QKVYTAQTT

-302 HVSDWSDTF
+302 HVTDWSDTF

-377 KELGLSDTA
+377 KELGLADTA

-396 ENHYCTVYD
+396 EDHYCTVYD
-405 IAMILEAAIDNPQC
+405 IAMILEAAIDQPQC
-419 REILSTKKY
+419 REVLSTKRY
-428 TTSSTPEHLEGIQI
+428 TTSSTPEHPEGIQI

-468 QSGSCAVSYG
+468 QSGNCAVSYG
-478 MDAAGKE
+478 MDESGKE
-485 YICATVNAHSSWRCI
+485 YICATVNAHSGWRCI
-500 YDHVELYKRFAKSAD
+500 YDHVELYKRFAK
-515 QGTDES
+515 
-521 VSDKSVSDELASE
+521 
-534 ESVSNEPASN
+534 
-544 ETVTDQTV
+544 TV

>member
-1 MSEEIDEEYEE
+1 MSEEFDEEYEE

-25 RRKKQQQMVRML
+25 KRKKRQQMVRML
-37 VRRLL
+37 MRRLF
-42 PVAGILL
+42 PIAGIIL
-49 AVVILIINGRSI
+49 AAVILIINGRSI
-61 VRRIQ
+61 VRGIQ
-66 GYPAPTKSDTSV
+66 GYPAPAKTDTGV
-78 SASPAVS
+78 AASPAVS
-85 EDMTQVSENLISDL
+85 ENVTQASEGSEGDL
-99 QTEEDESQAEND
+99 QVGADDAQVEVD
-111 KPQQNIE
+111 KSQQNIE
-118 DGQDAQQADAKSDGL
+118 DGGNAQEDL
-133 NLDEQTNNQETDSSN
+133 SN
-148 DQKIDSLDTESE
+148 DQKIDSPDTESG
-160 SSDISN
+160 SPDISN
-166 EELSDGNT
+166 GKL
-174 DPTHTE
+174 
-180 NVVNTPTQQGQV
+180 
-192 SADEVNLRLRQLMTN
+192 SADEVNLRLRQVVTD
-207 DHRQQVIILGVQ
+207 DHRQQVIVSGVQ
-219 LSFLDMTDL
+219 VSIPDMTAL
-228 RGQIEEEQEQEAQE
+228 LEQAEEEQAQVLKE
-242 QKIYTAQTT
+242 QKVYTAQTT

-302 HVSDWSDTF
+302 HVTDWSDTF

-377 KELGLSDTA
+377 KELGLADTA

-396 ENHYCTVYD
+396 EDHYCTVYD
-405 IAMILEAAIDNPQC
+405 IAMILEAAIDQPQC
-419 REILSTKKY
+419 REVLSTKKY
-428 TTSSTPEHLEGIQI
+428 TTSSTPEHPEGIQI

-478 MDAAGKE
+478 MDESGKE
-485 YICATVNAHSSWRCI
+485 YICATVNAHSGWRCI
-500 YDHVELYKRFAKSAD
+500 YDHVELYKRFAK
-515 QGTDES
+515 
-521 VSDKSVSDELASE
+521 
-534 ESVSNEPASN
+534 
-544 ETVTDQTV
+544 TV

>member
-1 MSEEIDEEYEE
+1 MSEEFDEEYEE

-25 RRKKQQQMVRML
+25 RRKKKQQMVRIL

-42 PVAGILL
+42 PIAGIILV
-49 AVVILIINGRSI
+49 AVILMINGRSI

-66 GYPAPTKSDTSV
+66 GYPAPTKADTSV
-78 SASPAVS
+78 TASPVVS
-85 EDMTQVSENLISDL
+85 EDVTQVSEGSVGDL
-99 QTEEDESQAEND
+99 QDEADEAQPEAD

-118 DGQDAQQADAKSDGL
+118 DAEDAQ
-133 NLDEQTNNQETDSSN
+133 EDSSN
-148 DQKIDSLDTESE
+148 SQNVDSSDMESE

-166 EELSDGNT
+166 GKL
-174 DPTHTE
+174 
-180 NVVNTPTQQGQV
+180 
-192 SADEVNLRLRQLMTN
+192 SADEVNLRLRQLVTS
-207 DHRQQVIILGVQ
+207 DHKQQVIILGVQ
-219 LSFLDMTDL
+219 LSFPDMTAFW
-228 RGQIEEEQEQEAQE
+228 RQEEEQAQAAQE

-268 IDLATGNILFDRD
+268 IDLATRNILFDREG
-281 AHTRI
+281 HTKI

-302 HVSDWSDTF
+302 HVTDWSDTF

-318 NYSYVHD
+318 NYSYVHG

-345 TVLCSGGDAALGL
+345 TVLSSGGDAALGL
-358 ATYVAGSQEAFV
+358 ATYVAGFQEAFV

-377 KELGLSDTA
+377 KELELADTA
-386 HFTNCVGLYD
+386 HFTNCIGLYD

-405 IAMILEAAIDNPQC
+405 IAMILEATIENPQC
-419 REILSTKKY
+419 REVLSTKNY
-428 TTSSTPEHLEGIQI
+428 ITSSTPEHPEGIEI

-478 MDAAGKE
+478 MDVTGNE
-485 YICATVNAHSSWRCI
+485 YICATVNAHSPWRCI
-500 YDHVELYKRFAKSAD
+500 YDHVELYKRFAKTADGGEGEAVSGKSA
-515 QGTDES
+515 
-521 VSDKSVSDELASE
+521 SDEPA
-534 ESVSNEPASN
+534 SNEPASN
-544 ETVTDQTV
+544 ETAPDETA

>member
-1 MSEEIDEEYEE
+1 MSEEFDEEYEE

-25 RRKKQQQMVRML
+25 KRKKKQQMIRML
-37 VRRLL
+37 MRRLF
-42 PVAGILL
+42 PIAGIIL
-49 AVVILIINGRSI
+49 AAVILIINGRSI
-61 VRRIQ
+61 VRGIQ
-66 GYPAPTKSDTSV
+66 GYPAPAKTDTGV
-78 SASPAVS
+78 AASPAVS
-85 EDMTQVSENLISDL
+85 GDVTQVSEGSEGDL
-99 QTEEDESQAEND
+99 QAGADDAQVEVD
-111 KPQQNIE
+111 KFQQNIE
-118 DGQDAQQADAKSDGL
+118 DGGNAQ
-133 NLDEQTNNQETDSSN
+133 EDSSN
-148 DQKIDSLDTESE
+148 DQKIDSLDTESG
-160 SSDISN
+160 SSDMSN
-166 EELSDGNT
+166 GKL
-174 DPTHTE
+174 
-180 NVVNTPTQQGQV
+180 
-192 SADEVNLRLRQLMTN
+192 SADEVNLRLRQLVTN
-207 DHRQQVIILGVQ
+207 DHRQQVIVLGVQ
-219 LSFLDMTDL
+219 VSLPDMTAL
-228 RGQIEEEQEQEAQE
+228 LEQAEEEQAQVLKE
-242 QKIYTAQTT
+242 QKVYTAQTT

-302 HVSDWSDTF
+302 HVTDWSDTF

-377 KELGLSDTA
+377 KELGLADTA

-396 ENHYCTVYD
+396 EDHYCTVYD
-405 IAMILEAAIDNPQC
+405 IAMILEAAIDQPQC
-419 REILSTKKY
+419 REVLSTKKY
-428 TTSSTPEHLEGIQI
+428 TTSSTPEHPEGIQI

-478 MDAAGKE
+478 MDESGKE
-485 YICATVNAHSSWRCI
+485 YICATVNAHSGWRCI
-500 YDHVELYKRFAKSAD
+500 YDHVELYKRFAK
-515 QGTDES
+515 TI
-521 VSDKSVSDELASE
+521 
-534 ESVSNEPASN
+534 
-544 ETVTDQTV
+544 

>member
-1 MSEEIDEEYEE
+1 MSEEFDEEYEE

-25 RRKKQQQMVRML
+25 KRKKKQQMIRML
-37 VRRLL
+37 MRRLF
-42 PVAGILL
+42 PIAGIIL
-49 AVVILIINGRSI
+49 AAVILIINGRSI
-61 VRRIQ
+61 VRGIQ
-66 GYPAPTKSDTSV
+66 GYPAPAKTDTGV
-78 SASPAVS
+78 AASPAVS
-85 EDMTQVSENLISDL
+85 GDVTQVSEGSEGDL
-99 QTEEDESQAEND
+99 QAGAHDAQVEVD
-111 KPQQNIE
+111 KSQQNIE
-118 DGQDAQQADAKSDGL
+118 DGGNAQ
-133 NLDEQTNNQETDSSN
+133 EDSSN
-148 DQKIDSLDTESE
+148 DQKIDSLDTESG
-160 SSDISN
+160 SSDMSN
-166 EELSDGNT
+166 GKL
-174 DPTHTE
+174 
-180 NVVNTPTQQGQV
+180 
-192 SADEVNLRLRQLMTN
+192 SADEVNLRLRQLVTN
-207 DHRQQVIILGVQ
+207 DHRQQVIVLGVQ
-219 LSFLDMTDL
+219 ASLPDMTAL
-228 RGQIEEEQEQEAQE
+228 LEQAEEEQAQVLKE
-242 QKIYTAQTT
+242 QKVYTAQTT

-302 HVSDWSDTF
+302 HVTDWSDTF

-377 KELGLSDTA
+377 KELGLADTA

-396 ENHYCTVYD
+396 EDHYCTVYD
-405 IAMILEAAIDNPQC
+405 IAMILEAAIDQPQC
-419 REILSTKKY
+419 REVLSTKKY
-428 TTSSTPEHLEGIQI
+428 TTSSTPEHPEGIQI

-478 MDAAGKE
+478 MDESGKE
-485 YICATVNAHSSWRCI
+485 YICATVNAHSGWRCI
-500 YDHVELYKRFAKSAD
+500 YDHVELYKRFAK
-515 QGTDES
+515 TI
-521 VSDKSVSDELASE
+521 
-534 ESVSNEPASN
+534 
-544 ETVTDQTV
+544 

>member
-1 MSEEIDEEYEE
+1 MSEEFDEEYEE

-25 RRKKQQQMVRML
+25 KRKKKQQMIRML
-37 VRRLL
+37 MRRLF
-42 PVAGILL
+42 PIAGIIL
-49 AVVILIINGRSI
+49 AAVILIINGRSI
-61 VRRIQ
+61 VRGIQ
-66 GYPAPTKSDTSV
+66 GYPAPAKTDTGV
-78 SASPAVS
+78 AASPAVS
-85 EDMTQVSENLISDL
+85 EDVTHASEGSEGDL
-99 QTEEDESQAEND
+99 QAGADDAQVEVD
-111 KPQQNIE
+111 KSQQNIE
-118 DGQDAQQADAKSDGL
+118 DGGNAQ
-133 NLDEQTNNQETDSSN
+133 EDSSN
-148 DQKIDSLDTESE
+148 DQKIDSLDTESG
-160 SSDISN
+160 SSDMSN
-166 EELSDGNT
+166 RKL
-174 DPTHTE
+174 
-180 NVVNTPTQQGQV
+180 
-192 SADEVNLRLRQLMTN
+192 SADEVNLRLRQLVTN
-207 DHRQQVIILGVQ
+207 DHRQQVIVLGVQ
-219 LSFLDMTDL
+219 VSLPDMTAL
-228 RGQIEEEQEQEAQE
+228 LEQAEEEQAQVLKE
-242 QKIYTAQTT
+242 QKVYTAQTT

-302 HVSDWSDTF
+302 HVTDWSDTF

-377 KELGLSDTA
+377 KELGLADTA

-396 ENHYCTVYD
+396 EDHYCTVYD
-405 IAMILEAAIDNPQC
+405 IAMILEAAIDQPQC
-419 REILSTKKY
+419 REVLSTKKY
-428 TTSSTPEHLEGIQI
+428 TTSSTPEHPEGIQI

-478 MDAAGKE
+478 MDESGME
-485 YICATVNAHSSWRCI
+485 YICATVNAHSGWRCI
-500 YDHVELYKRFAKSAD
+500 YDHVELYKRFAK
-515 QGTDES
+515 
-521 VSDKSVSDELASE
+521 
-534 ESVSNEPASN
+534 
-544 ETVTDQTV
+544 TV

>member
-1 MSEEIDEEYEE
+1 MSEEFDEEYEE

-25 RRKKQQQMVRML
+25 KRKKKQQMIRML
-37 VRRLL
+37 MRRLF
-42 PVAGILL
+42 PIAVIILT
-49 AVVILIINGRSI
+49 AVILIINGRSI
-61 VRRIQ
+61 VRGIQ
-66 GYPAPTKSDTSV
+66 GYPAPAKTDTGV
-78 SASPAVS
+78 AASPAVS
-85 EDMTQVSENLISDL
+85 EDVTHASEGSEGDL
-99 QTEEDESQAEND
+99 QAGADDAQVEVD
-111 KPQQNIE
+111 KSQQNIE
-118 DGQDAQQADAKSDGL
+118 DGGNAQ
-133 NLDEQTNNQETDSSN
+133 EDSSN
-148 DQKIDSLDTESE
+148 NQKIDSLDTESG
-160 SSDISN
+160 SPDISN
-166 EELSDGNT
+166 GKL
-174 DPTHTE
+174 
-180 NVVNTPTQQGQV
+180 
-192 SADEVNLRLRQLMTN
+192 SADEVNLRLRQLVTN
-207 DHRQQVIILGVQ
+207 DHRQQVIVLGV
-219 LSFLDMTDL
+219 LASSPDMTAL
-228 RGQIEEEQEQEAQE
+228 LEQAEEEQAQVLKE
-242 QKIYTAQTT
+242 QKVYTAQTT

-302 HVSDWSDTF
+302 HVTDWSDTF

-396 ENHYCTVYD
+396 EDHYCTVYD
-405 IAMILEAAIDNPQC
+405 IAMILEAAIDQPQC
-419 REILSTKKY
+419 REVLSTKKY
-428 TTSSTPEHLEGIQI
+428 TTSSTPEHPEGIQI

-478 MDAAGKE
+478 MDESGME
-485 YICATVNAHSSWRCI
+485 YICATVNAHSGWRCI
-500 YDHVELYKRFAKSAD
+500 YDHVELYKRFAK
-515 QGTDES
+515 
-521 VSDKSVSDELASE
+521 
-534 ESVSNEPASN
+534 
-544 ETVTDQTV
+544 TV